1 MKIEVLF
8 PEICNLYGD
17 LANVTYLS
25 RCIPEAEIVNTSLKD
40 EPLFA
45 KEKPDLIYMGTTTE
59 KGQMLAIEAL
69 SKYSDVIRERIGQG
83 TAFLVT
89 GNAGEIFAR
98 EIIEED
104 KKVCDGLGILDFS
117 ARRKA
122 RKRFNSLYLG
132 SFLPDGGGA
141 ARDEAAGDS
150 ATGSGNDAE
159 EQPCETI
166 KIVGFKSVF
175 GYGYGNISDKY
186 LFMTERGVGLNPET
200 KEEGIRINNFFCTYV
215 IGPFLVLNPLFT
227 KWFLKNVLE
236 VSEPKLAYEE
246 AAMDAYQTR
255 LREYSDPDTG
265 FTY

>member
-122 RKRFNSLYLG
+122 RKRFILSIWEAFCLT
-132 SFLPDGGGA
+132 A
-141 ARDEAAGDS
+141 AE
-150 ATGSGNDAE
+150 
-159 EQPCETI
+159 
-166 KIVGFKSVF
+166 
-175 GYGYGNISDKY
+175 
-186 LFMTERGVGLNPET
+186 LPET
-200 KEEGIRINNFFCTYV
+200 SCR
-215 IGPFLVLNPLFT
+215 
-227 KWFLKNVLE
+227 
-236 VSEPKLAYEE
+236 
-246 AAMDAYQTR
+246 R
-255 LREYSDPDTG
+255 LGCR
-265 FTY
+265 